1 MKIHRTPKAAAAA
14 LAIGSML
21 FTACSA
27 EESSNPTTEVS
38 APDSAL
44 VVETDPAETTPAT
57 APATAVT
64 TPPVTTLTPTP
75 APTTTTAPAPPP
87 TNAPSNP
94 PPTDAPV
101 DTEPVTPA
109 PTFNSFAATN
119 VSACAAPDV
128 SVPTIARMVT
138 LTWDIQDADSIY
150 VAVANVDGVYEGDLP
165 ATGSLELFVPC
176 PDTQTYYVVAE
187 NASGRTVMEATR

>member
-27 EESSNPTTEVS
+27 EESSNPSTEVS
-38 APDSAL
+38 TPDSAL
-44 VVETDPAETTPAT
+44 VVETDPAETAPATT
-57 APATAVT
+57 APAAT
-64 TPPVTTLTPTP
+64 TPPVTT
-75 APTTTTAPAPPP
+75 PTTTAAKAPPP
-87 TNAPSNP
+87 TNAPLNP

-119 VSACAAPDV
+119 VSVCAAPDV

-150 VAVANVDGVYEGDLP
+150 VAVANVDGIYEGNLP

-176 PDTQTYYVVAE
+176 PATQTYYVVAE
-187 NASGRTVMEATR
+187 NTSGRTVMEATR